1 MGCHCLLW
9 LILTTVVKISKPFL
23 MGKQQTLVGSSF
35 LRRGEKWLQVQV
47 LEQDV
52 QTQILATW
60 LAGEVTLNK

>member
-1 MGCHCLLW
+1 
-9 LILTTVVKISKPFL
+9 

>member
-1 MGCHCLLW
+1 
-9 LILTTVVKISKPFL
+9 

-35 LRRGEKWLQVQV
+35 LRRREKWLQVQV

-60 LAGEVTLNK
+60 LTG